1 MDQQSL
7 DHLTLTPV
15 VKGEIIDAYLYD
27 KGTNYGSTILNHQVK
42 PDVNILKW

>member
-7 DHLTLTPV
+7 EHLILTPV

-27 KGTNYGSTILNHQVK
+27 KGSIMDLQF
-42 PDVNILKW
+42 